1 MNKIL
6 TLLLGLSL
14 YGQGVDAQ
22 TINVDAET
30 TPLSHYWSVG
40 TCAGRVNEGLRS
52 GWLEQLKTVRDNCG
66 FQYVRMHGLF
76 DDDMFVY
83 FEKSNGK
90 AVYNWQYVDE
100 VYDRMLQLGVRP
112 FVELSFFPKGI
123 AADDSKM
130 QMWYQNRISYD
141 PARLDKWGAL
151 VKAFT
156 QHVVDR
162 YGINEVRNWYF
173 EVWNE
178 PNLNMNPKAGF
189 FDGTKS
195 DYFHLYKTSAQAVK
209 SVDSKLKVGGPATS
223 NFVADTRYD
232 GDVYDKQKSV
242 FYPADKINKQQWKG
256 SWIEDFLNYC
266 EKENLPVDFVSTHA
280 YPTDY
285 ALDPESGKSKD
296 AVRYVYSLRDD
307 LNWLKRTL
315 AKSKYAGA
323 EIHITEWSTSPSSRD
338 AMHDALPPAAYIM
351 KCMMECQG
359 LANSVMY
366 WTFTDIFEEKGGGEN
381 IFHGGFGLINFQGM
395 VKPAFH
401 AYRMLNQLGD
411 ENLYCK
417 DPVWVSKSSES
428 GKVSAVVFNY
438 PDEYLEKVPSSA
450 NFRNFMNASSKEVDM
465 TLAGLR
471 PGTVIQIET
480 MDNTHGNIYETYK
493 AVGSPHSPDR
503 EMTGYLRQQSWN
515 TIKESFVV
523 DKSGFFQFKRT
534 LAPWTC
540 VLIRQI

>member
-209 SVDSKLKVGGPATS
+209 
-223 NFVADTRYD
+223 
-232 GDVYDKQKSV
+232 
-242 FYPADKINKQQWKG
+242 
-256 SWIEDFLNYC
+256 
-266 EKENLPVDFVSTHA
+266 
-280 YPTDY
+280 
-285 ALDPESGKSKD
+285 
-296 AVRYVYSLRDD
+296 
-307 LNWLKRTL
+307 
-315 AKSKYAGA
+315 
-323 EIHITEWSTSPSSRD
+323 
-338 AMHDALPPAAYIM
+338 
-351 KCMMECQG
+351 
-359 LANSVMY
+359 
-366 WTFTDIFEEKGGGEN
+366 
-381 IFHGGFGLINFQGM
+381 
-395 VKPAFH
+395 
-401 AYRMLNQLGD
+401 
-411 ENLYCK
+411 
-417 DPVWVSKSSES
+417 
-428 GKVSAVVFNY
+428 
-438 PDEYLEKVPSSA
+438 
-450 NFRNFMNASSKEVDM
+450 
-465 TLAGLR
+465 
-471 PGTVIQIET
+471 
-480 MDNTHGNIYETYK
+480 
-493 AVGSPHSPDR
+493 
-503 EMTGYLRQQSWN
+503 
-515 TIKESFVV
+515 
-523 DKSGFFQFKRT
+523 
-534 LAPWTC
+534 
-540 VLIRQI
+540 